1 MRSVFILLLTIICS
15 SCIDN
20 KSTTKLIDLDLLENH
35 LPSLDN
41 GKKIFN
47 NSCLTCHLYG
57 TGGATML
64 TDKNAWEQLFR
75 EKEMKTIFL
84 NVLNGFTGNKGPMPE
99 KGACYNCTQED
110 LLDAISYILYINRL
124 TTNNKKFNFNQNK

>member
-41 GKKIFN
+41 GEKIFN

-57 TGGATML
+57 TGGATIL
-64 TDKNAWEQLFR
+64 NDKKSWEELLGK
-75 EKEMKTIFL
+75 KEIKEIYL
-84 NVLNGFTGNKGPMPE
+84 NVFNGYIGEKGPMPI
-99 KGACYNCTQED
+99 KGGCIQCSDTD
-110 LLDAISYILYINRL
+110 LFDAIEYILFINGL
-124 TTNNKKFNFNQNK
+124 SLCD

>member
-1 MRSVFILLLTIICS
+1 MRSIFILLLIIIFS

-20 KSTTKLIDLDLLENH
+20 KSKTIPIDLDLLENH

-41 GKKIFN
+41 GEKIFN

-57 TGGATML
+57 TGGATLL

-75 EKEMKTIFL
+75 EKEMKIIFL
-84 NVLNGFTGNKGPMPE
+84 NVLNGFIGNKGPMPE

-124 TTNNKKFNFNQNK
+124 TTNNKKFKNFL